1 MTTQITSKGQV
12 TVPKPIRDSLGLQPG
27 SGVEF
32 SVNSAGEVVLA
43 KAGPKPK
50 AAAPADRFDAVRGSA
65 TVRWRT
71 DQLMKLLRG

>member
-12 TVPKPIRDSLGLQPG
+12 TVPKLIRDSLGLHPG

-32 SVNSAGEVVLA
+32 SVNVAGEVVLT
-43 KAGPKPK
+43 KAGPKQK
-50 AAAPADRFDAVRGSA
+50 VSSKDRFEAVRGTA